1 MAFLRLFPTNNS
13 LEVPNNKK
21 MVINLVKKMKGRE
34 KVLRQ
39 KSLRHIGMF
48 SL

>member
-1 MAFLRLFPTNNS
+1 MIQRGKRAFLRLFPTNNS

-21 MVINLVKKMKGRE
+21 MVINLVKRMKSRE
-34 KVLRQ
+34 KVL
-39 KSLRHIGMF
+39 IDVF